1 MAVVDVIYAPT
12 ALRDRFLG
20 ALDAK
25 DVSLCRRLAA
35 DLKNCKNPLP
45 GMACA
50 QLGLPSGSTYGSA
63 ARTILDNPDPHIR
76 TVSALE

>member
-1 MAVVDVIYAPT
+1 MDVIYAST
-12 ALRDRFLG
+12 DLRDRFLG

-25 DVSLCRRLAA
+25 DVPLCQRLAA

-50 QLGLPSGSTYGSA
+50 QLGLPSGSTYGTA
-63 ARTILDNPDPHIR
+63 ARHILAARDPHIR
-76 TVSALE
+76 IVAEPE